1 MKTSNLIAAAVL
13 SLLAASG
20 AQAQGAQANGGPG
33 FEPVRP
39 LQAVT
44 RRADVASGADAAAR
58 GGNVYGDV
66 VAAPLT
72 SRPSSRDRASIRAE
86 AVAAAHAPNQNL
98 DRRAFV
104 NSEVPLQ
111 FEAPRR

>member
-1 MKTSNLIAAAVL
+1 MKTPKLIAAAAL

-20 AQAQGAQANGGPG
+20 GALAQG
-33 FEPVRP
+33 FEPVQP
-39 LQAVT
+39 LKAVT
-44 RRADVASGADAAAR
+44 SRSAVAAEADAAAR
-58 GGNVYGDV
+58 DGNVYGDV

-72 SRPSSRDRASIRAE
+72 SRPSSRDRASVRAE

-104 NSEVPLQ
+104 NSDVPPQ
-111 FEAPRR
+111 FQRAGR

>member
-20 AQAQGAQANGGPG
+20 ARAQGAQG
-33 FEPVRP
+33 FEPVQP

-44 RRADVASGADAAAR
+44 RRADVAAGADAAAR

-72 SRPSSRDRASIRAE
+72 SRPSSRDRAAVRAE
-86 AVAAAHAPNQNL
+86 AVAAAHEPNQNL

-104 NSEVPLQ
+104 NSQVPSQ
-111 FEAPRR
+111 RGTGRP

>member
-1 MKTSNLIAAAVL
+1 MKIPNLIAGAVL
-13 SLLAASG
+13 SLIAVSG
-20 AQAQGAQANGGPG
+20 AQAQG
-33 FEPVRP
+33 FEPVQP
-39 LQAVT
+39 LRVVT
-44 RRADVASGADAAAR
+44 SRGDVEAGAGAAAR

-86 AVAAAHAPNQNL
+86 AVEAAHAPNQNL

-104 NSEVPLQ
+104 NSEVPPQ
-111 FEAPRR
+111 FQPARP

>member
-1 MKTSNLIAAAVL
+1 MKISNLVAAAVL

-20 AQAQGAQANGGPG
+20 ARAQGFA
-33 FEPVRP
+33 PVQP
-39 LQAVT
+39 LAAVT
-44 RRADVASGADAAAR
+44 SRTDVLAGADAAAR

-104 NSEVPLQ
+104 NSEVPPQ
-111 FEAPRR
+111 FKAARP

>member
-1 MKTSNLIAAAVL
+1 MKTPNILAAAAL
-13 SLLAASG
+13 SMLAAAG
-20 AQAQGAQANGGPG
+20 AQAQGFA
-33 FEPVRP
+33 PVQP
-39 LQAVT
+39 LQAQT
-44 RRADVASGADAAAR
+44 NRADIVAGADTAAR

-72 SRPSSRDRASIRAE
+72 SRPSVRDRASVRAE

-104 NSEVPLQ
+104 NSEVPAQ
-111 FEAPRR
+111 RGTGRP

>member
-1 MKTSNLIAAAVL
+1 MKTLNLLAAAVL

-20 AQAQGAQANGGPG
+20 VQAQG
-33 FEPVRP
+33 FEPVQP
-39 LQAVT
+39 LKAVT
-44 RRADVASGADAAAR
+44 SRSDVVSGADAAAR

-66 VAAPLT
+66 VAAPLV
-72 SRPSSRDRASIRAE
+72 SRPSSRDRASVRAE

-104 NSEVPLQ
+104 NSEVPPQLQ
-111 FEAPRR
+111 AAPRP

>member
-1 MKTSNLIAAAVL
+1 MKTPNIIAAAVL
-13 SLLAASG
+13 LLLAASG
-20 AQAQGAQANGGPG
+20 AQAQGAQQG

-39 LQAVT
+39 LRAVT
-44 RRADVASGADAAAR
+44 SRSDVVAGADAAAR

-66 VAAPLT
+66 VAAPLI
-72 SRPSSRDRASIRAE
+72 SRPSSLDRASVRAQ

-104 NSEVPLQ
+104 NSEVPPQ
-111 FEAPRR
+111 FQASQR

>member
-13 SLLAASG
+13 SLFAASG
-20 AQAQGAQANGGPG
+20 AWAQGFA
-33 FEPVRP
+33 PVQP
-39 LQAVT
+39 LAAVT
-44 RRADVASGADAAAR
+44 GRAEVLSGADAAAR

-104 NSEVPLQ
+104 NSEVPPQ
-111 FEAPRR
+111 FKAARP

>member
-1 MKTSNLIAAAVL
+1 MKTTSNLIAAAAL
-13 SLLAASG
+13 SMLAAVG
-20 AQAQGAQANGGPG
+20 AHAQG
-33 FEPVRP
+33 FEPVQP
-39 LQAVT
+39 LKAVT
-44 RRADVASGADAAAR
+44 SRTDVATDAAGAAR
-58 GGNVYGDV
+58 RGNVYGDV

-104 NSEVPLQ
+104 NSEVPPQ
-111 FEAPRR
+111 FRTANP